1 MIHLYNV
8 TKEYPN
14 GVVALKNVTVN
25 INKGEF
31 VFLVGPSGAGKSTF
45 IRLIFREEL
54 PTSGQVIIAGKSIA
68 RLRPSK
74 VAVLRRNIG
83 VVFQDFR
90 LLPDRTVFENVAF
103 AMRVLQY
110 SQREI
115 DQRVPEVL
123 HLVGLTSKAGNYPYQ
138 LSGGEQQRTAIARAI
153 VNNPKILVADE
164 PTGNL
169 DPETS
174 WEIMHLLYEI
184 NKRGTTLIV
193 ATHDQ
198 KIVDA
203 MKRRVI
209 ALDRGR
215 LVRDDQEGGYGL

>member
-14 GVVALKNVTVN
+14 GAVALKNVTVN